1 MLHVIGNGMV
11 AKSFKKGNFSNLN
24 CTIFASG
31 VSNSKC
37 INNELFLREEN
48 LLRREIKKSLN
59 QNYFIYFGTCS
70 IYDKDLQNS
79 KYVLHKINMENI
91 VLKQPNGLI
100 FRLPQLA
107 GYNASPHNFLS
118 SIKLA
123 AETGKTFKVWE
134 NAKRNIIDVEDVK
147 NIVLNL
153 INNHILE
160 NRKIN
165 IANKNSFYVK
175 DIIKAFEKVLQLKIN
190 TSYLKKGCSYDIDIS
205 KITFLIEDYN
215 MEKIEYIEKLIK
227 KYYKN

>member
-1 MLHVIGNGMV
+1 MFKVIGNGMV
-11 AKSFKKGNFSNLN
+11 AKSFKKGNFSNIN

-37 INNELFLREEN
+37 TNNELFLREEN
-48 LLRREIKKSLN
+48 LLRREINKSLN
-59 QNYFIYFGTCS
+59 QRYFIYFGTCS

-91 VLKQPNGLI
+91 VLEQPNGLI

-107 GYNASPHNFLS
+107 GHNSSPYNFLS

-123 AETGKTFKVWE
+123 ADTGENFTVWE
-134 NAKRNIIDVEDVK
+134 KAKRNIIDVEDVK
-147 NIVLNL
+147 KIVLHL
-153 INNHILE
+153 ITNNICE
-160 NRKIN
+160 NRTLN
-165 IANKNSFYVK
+165 IANKNSYYVK
-175 DIIKAFEKVLQLKIN
+175 DIIKVFEKVLQLKIN

-205 KITFLIEDYN
+205 KINFLIKEYN
-215 MEKIEYIEKLIK
+215 METIEYIEKLAE

>member
-1 MLHVIGNGMV
+1 MLKVIGNGMI
-11 AKSFKKGNFSNLN
+11 AKSFKKGNFSNIN

-37 INNELFLREEN
+37 TNKELFLREEN
-48 LLRREIKKSLN
+48 LLRREIEKSIN

-118 SIKLA
+118 SIKFA
-123 AETGKTFKVWE
+123 AETGKTFTVWE
-134 NAKRNIIDVEDVK
+134 NARRNIIDVEDVK
-147 NIVLNL
+147 NIALNL
-153 INNHILE
+153 INNNIFE

-175 DIIKAFEKVLQLKIN
+175 DIIKAFEKVLQLNIN

-205 KITFLIEDYN
+205 KISFLIKDYN
-215 MEKIEYIEKLIK
+215 METIEYIEKLIK